1 MQCFSYIAKN
11 DRPYLDH
18 SGLIDLQLCNGVNV
32 GRILHR
38 NVVCA
43 DIIDHI
49 VSNIRQKLVTNIVN
63 TKAPLLVLVDEST
76 SLGQKSNLIVY
87 LRFSVDKVS
96 EPVSVFLD
104 IIELESGTADAVLEA
119 LLGCLDKYGLDEEFC
134 KITGWV
140 WALTVLLL

>member
-1 MQCFSYIAKN
+1 MLVEFYIAMLSVMTLLTTSQITC
-11 DRPYLDH
+11 DRNL
-18 SGLIDLQLCNGVNV
+18 S
-32 GRILHR
+32 
-38 NVVCA
+38 
-43 DIIDHI
+43 
-49 VSNIRQKLVTNIVN
+49 NIVN

-119 LLGCLDKYGLDEEFC
+119 LLGF
-134 KITGWV
+134 
-140 WALTVLLL
+140 